1 MSFFRNKMTRVV
13 YLILSA
19 IVLGVEILIGLYGHG
34 WIRSYLG
41 DVLVVILLY
50 SIFRTFFPKWPGKW
64 YVLPTVI
71 LIFAFGVEFL
81 QLWDFCGRFRITN
94 RLLRIIIGSSFS
106 FADLLCYTIGLVPC
120 YIAEYI
126 TRLNKYEGS
135 NK

>member
-19 IVLGVEILIGLYGHG
+19 IVLGVEILIGLYAHG

-50 SIFRTFFPKWPGKW
+50 SIFRTIFPKWPGKW

-81 QLWDFCGRFRITN
+81 QLWGFCDRFGITN
-94 RLLRIIIGSSFS
+94 RLLRIIIGTGFS
-106 FADLLCYTIGLVPC
+106 IEDLVSYSIGIVPC
-120 YIAEYI
+120 YVVEYL
-126 TRLNKYEGS
+126 TMRRKFRH
-135 NK
+135 